1 MIPIIG
7 PVLNTAF
14 QAFNVMTLAGTAG
27 KGDGFGRKKGRVAW
41 GKVGQGEVT
50 ISEKKKKQR
59 EEKRGKN

>member
-27 KGDGFGRKKGRVAW
+27 MGYGLGRKYGRIACEMIEQV
-41 GKVGQGEVT
+41 EFR
-50 ISEKKKKQR
+50 ISERVNQQR
-59 EEKRGKN
+59 EELR